1 MPNEP
6 WQSDWSMAASRII
19 ERLWRYLSL
28 CLLCL
33 VIQSH
38 NSVYAGQF
46 RTGSF
51 SIELPAHEVFDDAEA
66 RKFDDFLSRDKLI
79 TWEIH
84 VPETYQPESAAG
96 VLTYIS
102 PTRSGVIPQ
111 DWKQLMSDR
120 NLIWI
125 GANRTGNNQPV
136 EKRSTYAV
144 LGAELMG
151 EIYKVDRN
159 RIYVTG
165 FSGGGRIASMVV
177 LEFPELFKGAIF
189 ICGVNFW
196 IETPRQMELTKRNR
210 YVFLTGTNDFNYQDT
225 RNVYSRF
232 RKAEIPNIKFLS
244 ITGMGHRLPT
254 ARRYGQAIAY
264 LDAE

>member
-1 MPNEP
+1 MGNKPVVEP
-6 WQSDWSMAASRII
+6 WQSDCMTHVKRI
-19 ERLWRYLSL
+19 WRYPSL

-38 NSVYAGQF
+38 NRVYAEEF

-66 RKFDDFLSRDKLI
+66 QKFDHFLSRDKLI
-79 TWEIH
+79 TWEVH
-84 VPETYQPESAAG
+84 VPENYQPERAAG

-111 DWKQLMSDR
+111 DWKPLISER
-120 NLIWI
+120 NLIWV
-125 GANRTGNNQPV
+125 GANRTGNGQPI

-144 LGAELMG
+144 LGAELISEM
-151 EIYKVDRN
+151 YMVDRE

-165 FSGGGRIASMVV
+165 FSGGGRMASMVV

-196 IETPRQMELTKRNR
+196 IEKPRQMELTKRNR

-232 RKAEIPNIKFLS
+232 RKAGIPNIKFLG

-264 LDAE
+264 LDA